1 MHECILQA
9 FVGGQC
15 PLVAAGQPFS
25 ALRRDV
31 FTVIEA
37 FVDDVIIGDVH
48 GVDDVG
54 SLTCNFP
61 ERLPEVAPRSH
72 AQVVGYSKVPTFLY
86 ELSVDLLNPE
96 YFAIF
101 HDDEVATI
109 RLLESLCHDRLMPL
123 SVISPCYIDV
133 MNDAA
138 DNTSR

>member
-9 FVGGQC
+9 FVGGRC

-37 FVDDVIIGDVH
+37 LANDVIIGGVY
-48 GVDDVG
+48 GVDDIG
-54 SLTCNFP
+54 SFTCNFP
-61 ERLPEVAPRSH
+61 ERLPEVAHRSH
-72 AQVVGYSKVPTFLY
+72 SRVIGYSKVPVSGREFT
-86 ELSVDLLNPE
+86 VDLLNPE
-96 YFAIF
+96 YFAVF

-109 RLLESLCHDRLMPL
+109 RLLESLCHDRLTPL

-133 MNDAA
+133 VNDTAY
-138 DNTSR
+138 NNSR